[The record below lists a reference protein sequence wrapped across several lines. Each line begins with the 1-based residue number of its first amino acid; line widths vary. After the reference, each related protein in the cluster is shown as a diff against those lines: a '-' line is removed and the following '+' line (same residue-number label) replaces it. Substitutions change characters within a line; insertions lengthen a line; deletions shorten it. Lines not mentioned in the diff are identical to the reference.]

1 MMKLHFREMG
11 QGTPLLILHGLFG
24 SSDNW
29 LTIAKQLAAN
39 YHVFII
45 DQRNHG
51 QSPHSNIWNYTV
63 MAQDIEDFCI
73 QHQLNEIYIVGHS
86 MGGKTVM
93 KLAELFPKRIKKMMV
108 IDIAPR
114 YYPVHHHQI
123 LNALKSIDFNIV
135 NTRKQAEEVLH
146 NAIEDFGT
154 RQFLLKNIYWIDE
167 NKLAWRFNLEVI
179 ANHIEIVGE
188 ATHADEKVICNIPVC
203 FVKGEKSDYIK
214 KEDEQLIA
222 SQFSNSENLTI
233 ANAGHWV
240 HAENPTALLNLINY
254 FFN

>member
-1 MMKLHFREMG
+1 MKLHFREMG

-188 ATHADEKVICNIPVC
+188 ATPADEKVICNIPVC